1 MSSKDAVMDTG
12 IYELLGDKGVSF
24 GKRKFSAVLKEEI
37 NKLKMHSSIWNSDI
51 TAAAPAK

>member
-12 IYELLGDKGVSF
+12 MYEVLGDKGVSF
-24 GKRKFSAVLKEEI
+24 GKRKFIAVLKEEN
-37 NKLKMHSSIWNSDI
+37 NKLKMHSNTGNTDI

>member
-12 IYELLGDKGVSF
+12 TYEVPGDKGVSF
-24 GKRKFSAVLKEEI
+24 SKRKFIAVLKEEN
-37 NKLKMHSSIWNSDI
+37 NKLKMHSNTWNTDI